1 MKKTDK
7 KIDKKICKALTK
19 ACEIAKAE
27 VSGFQWLTHFVNY
40 NQFPESLSIICV
52 FDTKTELEQARQQKK
67 DQLIIDLIK
76 SELEQINIRFKDI
89 KRHVSFDTEYVN
101 VVGVHKGNS
110 IIVCGVTGIRNRLK
124 R

>member
-7 KIDKKICKALTK
+7 KIDKQICKTLAK
-19 ACEIAKAE
+19 ACEIAKVE
-27 VSGFQWLTHFVNY
+27 VLGFQWLTHLVNY

-52 FDTKTELEQARQQKK
+52 FDTQAGLEQACQQKK

-89 KRHVSFDTEYVN
+89 KRHVSFDIE
-101 VVGVHKGNS
+101 KADF
-110 IIVCGVTGIRNRLK
+110 
-124 R
+124 